1 MVPPGRSADAPQPV
15 GDDDTVASD
24 DRRDGGDSGECED
37 DDEPASEV
45 AAALAAV
52 DPALADAVESALAGR
67 SGLVAVG
74 VPLSLLPP
82 ILAARERSTGEPWR
96 IACRP
101 GVVDVLGRAF
111 ALGTAVA
118 EAVATD
124 ALELRVHPDGGEGAE
139 SVADDDRT
147 AQRILFA
154 TPDRVDAVAG
164 PTGNRALVTETGSTA
179 ATAAARTAAARFDRA
194 RPATVDMPARSRLLA
209 AASDVLD
216 ERFADDV
223 AAVLDALSYGEV
235 GRTGT
240 VTDQTLLVA
249 LAARHDHL
257 FWDLRRWVEG
267 ESERGGESDGDTDI
281 DGGETGPDVG
291 IAPGQELTADRR
303 ALVDRELIESI
314 KVPMGPG
321 RPQFRLR
328 AVDDALLRARPEE
341 VLSVLRGRFA
351 LPVTED
357 GTLRRGPGGGER
369 RPVWERKRTR

>member
-1 MVPPGRSADAPQPV
+1 MVPPGRSADAPHAV
-15 GDDDTVASD
+15 GDADTVASD
-24 DRRDGGDSGECED
+24 DHRDGDDSGERED
-37 DDEPASEV
+37 DDEPLSEV
-45 AAALAAV
+45 GAALVAA
-52 DPALADAVESALAGR
+52 DPTLADAVESALTGR
-67 SGLVAVG
+67 SSLVAVG

-124 ALELRVHPDGGEGAE
+124 ALELRVHSDSGGGG
-139 SVADDDRT
+139 DDRT
-147 AQRILFA
+147 AQRLLFA
-154 TPDRVDAVAG
+154 TPDRADAVAG
-164 PTGNRALVTETGSTA
+164 PAGNRALVTETGSTA

-194 RPATVDMPARSRLLA
+194 CPATVDMPARSRLLA

-257 FWDLRRWVEG
+257 FWDLRRWVAG
-267 ESERGGESDGDTDI
+267 ESEREGDGDGDGDGDV

-351 LPVTED
+351 LPVAED

>member
-1 MVPPGRSADAPQPV
+1 MVPPGRSADAPHAV
-15 GDDDTVASD
+15 GDALGERETDDGD
-24 DRRDGGDSGECED
+24 DA
-37 DDEPASEV
+37 EPVSEV
-45 AAALAAV
+45 AAALAAA
-52 DPALADAVESALAGR
+52 DPALADTVESALAGR

-124 ALELRVHPDGGEGAE
+124 ALELRVHSDSGGE
-139 SVADDDRT
+139 DDDRT
-147 AQRILFA
+147 ARRLLFA

-164 PTGNRALVTETGSTA
+164 PAGNRALVTETESTA
-179 ATAAARTAAARFDRA
+179 AAATRTATARFDRA

-209 AASDVLD
+209 AARDVLD
-216 ERFADDV
+216 DRFADDV

-240 VTDQTLLVA
+240 VTDQTVLVA

-267 ESERGGESDGDTDI
+267 EREREGDGVDVDDQAGDRSI
-281 DGGETGPDVG
+281 GVG

-351 LPVTED
+351 LPLNED
-357 GTLRRGPGGGER
+357 GTLRRGTRGGER
-369 RPVWERKRTR
+369 RPVWKRKRTR